1 MRQFWLTM
9 LALTLAHTTALAV
22 ERPDFSPPVGE
33 QMDLSAQL
41 TDEVGE
47 TESLAQFARG
57 RPAVIMFGYHNCPNL
72 CGVSQQV
79 VAEALSGTGLE
90 ADSYSPLFI
99 TLTSSESPS
108 DALGAK
114 QRLAEAVGEERA
126 RDWHFLSGGN
136 AAEVGRNFGISA
148 LERERISQFVH
159 PVAVYTLTSDGHISS
174 VTGGLDIT
182 KDNLRLAIVQASDGK
197 VGNLV
202 DQVLLFCAG
211 YDPTGRFSG
220 LVLNAIRYAS
230 IAGIALALL
239 ALVLSRRSRKWGH

>member
-114 QRLAEAVGEERA
+114 QRLAEAQPQTKHLDCGHGADRCHEQADKHYGWQDHRRLQSPCPRGFLATAARLRVAEATPRSMCAVG
-126 RDWHFLSGGN
+126 S
-136 AAEVGRNFGISA
+136 
-148 LERERISQFVH
+148 
-159 PVAVYTLTSDGHISS
+159 VA
-174 VTGGLDIT
+174 
-182 KDNLRLAIVQASDGK
+182 
-197 VGNLV
+197 
-202 DQVLLFCAG
+202 
-211 YDPTGRFSG
+211 
-220 LVLNAIRYAS
+220 
-230 IAGIALALL
+230 
-239 ALVLSRRSRKWGH
+239 SRG